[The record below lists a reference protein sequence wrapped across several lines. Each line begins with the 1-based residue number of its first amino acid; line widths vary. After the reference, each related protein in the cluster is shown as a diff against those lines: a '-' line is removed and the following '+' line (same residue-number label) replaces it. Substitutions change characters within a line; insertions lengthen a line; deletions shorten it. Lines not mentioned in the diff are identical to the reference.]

1 MAKASRAGIWQAPQ
15 AFVVKTLND
24 SLVLTTQALQWVN
37 DVYNAVLAPES
48 TLAKQGTE
56 IETLKQSMADL
67 GDILPIDQADSTAA
81 DLLDGTIPGVEAAV
95 TQLQNDLNNLL
106 STLRG

>member
-15 AFVVKTLND
+15 AFVEKAFSG
-24 SLVLTTQALQWVN
+24 SLVLTTQALQWIN

-48 TLAKQGTE
+48 TLAQNSSS
-56 IETLKQSMADL
+56 IEKLGQSVADL
-67 GDILPIDQADSTAA
+67 EQIIPVSQADSTAT
-81 DLLDGTIPGVEAAV
+81 DNLDGTIAGLESAV
-95 TQLQNDLNNLL
+95 TELQADFNNLL